1 MDGFDAYS
9 ADTSIIVEGAI
20 FRNECFLI
28 KVFVV

>member
-1 MDGFDAYS
+1 MGGFGAYS
-9 ADTSIIVEGAI
+9 VDTSIIVYAA